1 MSALALENQER
12 RIGRYRELV
21 SRGEDIARALHRMG
35 REIDGNLVST
45 LCDIIVR
52 QEIELRQAIEEKNRR
67 PMVVRL

>member
-35 REIDGNLVST
+35 RPVDGNLVST

-67 PMVVRL
+67 PVVDRR